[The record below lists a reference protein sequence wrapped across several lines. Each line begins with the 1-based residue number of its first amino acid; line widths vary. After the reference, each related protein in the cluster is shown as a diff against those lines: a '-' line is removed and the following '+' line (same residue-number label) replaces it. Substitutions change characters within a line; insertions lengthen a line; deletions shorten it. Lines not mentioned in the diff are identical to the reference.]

1 MDREKDK
8 DKDKDKDKEKEK
20 SSIKSQLS
28 ETKENVKKLIG
39 SKDKQNSKV
48 SLQMTVIEPENPIHN
63 NGDVKNSSNSPLVLT
78 KRPSDIGDID
88 IIDKSLPDVVNM
100 SKVDS
105 VVSNGSSHGILSPFE
120 TINDDDSD
128 SDDGVVDHPHQ
139 QLSSSSSASI
149 NILMENNNKM
159 MGNVQVSQV

>member
-8 DKDKDKDKEKEK
+8 DKDKDTEKEKEKQK

-39 SKDKQNSKV
+39 SKDKQNSKI
-48 SLQMTVIEPENPIHN
+48 SLQMTVIEPVETHN

-78 KRPSDIGDID
+78 KRLSDIGDD

-120 TINDDDSD
+120 PLSDSD
-128 SDDGVVDHPHQ
+128 SDDAIVEHPHQ

-149 NILMENNNKM
+149 NILMENGNNKM